1 MPVNK
6 IIISSSDSKYFI
18 LLKELYLSLKK
29 QNILNEYDF
38 AVLNTGMNKN
48 QIDYLRDNK
57 IKVKDAIW
65 NTKVPSYK
73 ILGRDHLKTQ
83 VARAFL
89 PDYFENYK
97 VYIWLDADL
106 WINDLESFLLYE
118 KGALQNNL
126 TITPQSDRA
135 YFNNAKVEWFMNFPT
150 KVKTINFKNISKSVS
165 KKLAK
170 KYQDIGFRTIIL
182 PNEPADQL
190 TGLALYSKLQAVT
203 EDVMDILD
211 ISLRSTMGGGISY
224 LHNDE
229 ETAGPYEKPG
239 WWSDTGPNC
248 STLPS
253 TGKKIVT
260 LNNPTWKSLDLDWDD
275 GEEPE
280 TVIEIKL
287 EKKQEK
293 TDAIG
298 ENVVEFKPNDKK

>member
-170 KYQDIGFRTIIL
+170 KYAFYSTLNAGAFAISDSDKIWKCFQKNINLAAKKGRIFGT
-182 PNEPADQL
+182 DQVA
-190 TGLALYSKLQAVT
+190 LALSVH
-203 EDVMDILD
+203 EDKVPTQFLPSYCNWMCEFHLPIFDEKKNKFLEPYLPYHPIGLIHLAGLDDIRNDKNVLSN
-211 ISLRSTMGGGISY
+211 IKNTKGEVIQKSLRF
-224 LHNDE
+224 
-229 ETAGPYEKPG
+229 
-239 WWSDTGPNC
+239 
-248 STLPS
+248 
-253 TGKKIVT
+253 
-260 LNNPTWKSLDLDWDD
+260 
-275 GEEPE
+275 
-280 TVIEIKL
+280 
-287 EKKQEK
+287 
-293 TDAIG
+293 
-298 ENVVEFKPNDKK
+298 NV